1 MSSFAPEVGAAP
13 PVGASPPPA
22 HASLDHSQSR
32 DTTSSGTRKSSL
44 GFLKR
49 SKSQEPVR
57 KTSGKKLTKEQR
69 EAELRRQRESIP
81 QQPPTLPTLDTQP
94 QLKGFGGEDLR
105 PDSVAILSNQAH
117 TRNFSR
123 NTPNYQNIAMP
134 PMPSSSPAPSTE
146 DPYARTESMTHRGRY
161 SYASSAIST
170 INSPRRVRRR
180 KDPTPYK

>member
-1 MSSFAPEVGAAP
+1 MSSFAPEVEAEP

-22 HASLDHSQSR
+22 HAALDHSRSR
-32 DTTSSGTRKSSL
+32 DTDGSGTRKSSL

-49 SKSQEPVR
+49 SKSQEPFR

-94 QLKGFGGEDLR
+94 QLRGFNGEDLR

-123 NTPNYQNIAMP
+123 NTPNHQGFAMP
-134 PMPSSSPAPSTE
+134 PIPSSSPAPSSE